1 MNYVR
6 FAADAGFKTLKG
18 EDSCILNSNMIA
30 SIRPR
35 TTHGRQL
42 EHLFCYAHERPN
54 CLGTKPAAEVLLNY
68 TEQFIQAY
76 ETTGTPWAA
85 MAHIASGHEDSQT
98 VVASIDGPLHSFLRR
113 LHRAGRMEN
122 TLVVITSDHGLH
134 YGPYFVL
141 EHGRRQPEPGL

>member
-1 MNYVR
+1 
-6 FAADAGFKTLKG
+6 
-18 EDSCILNSNMIA
+18 MIA
-30 SIRPR
+30 STRPR

-42 EHLFCYAHERPN
+42 ERLFCYAHERPN
-54 CLGTKPAAEVLLNY
+54 CLGTEAASEVLLNY
-68 TEQFIQAY
+68 SEQFIQAY
-76 ETTGTPWAA
+76 QGTQWAA

-113 LHRAGRMEN
+113 SHRAGHMEN

-141 EHGRRQPEPGL
+141 EHGRRQPDA